1 LLRLISAVRRFAWP
15 SLVIVGWRGV
25 VIVIVCAPAS
35 TTTASP
41 TWSVAGSACG
51 TCRALSPLTHDVEYY
66 PARDANE
73 DHPEETCRDSFAHSL
88 WFIPATA
95 VVIAVPPVTTVSLAI
110 FLVAF
115 VCKNQPVFNST
126 ASFQDIGI
134 FGVVVAFADDIC
146 GAELELVWQRSCAC
160 PLDILRI
167 VVGSGVLAAHYVN
180 FIEAFGAAA
189 YA

>member
-1 LLRLISAVRRFAWP
+1 MSVIIIVVNPVLL
-15 SLVIVGWRGV
+15 SLAEILVTC
-25 VIVIVCAPAS
+25 VCEHES
-35 TTTASP
+35 VFHTTA
-41 TWSVAGSACG
+41 
-51 TCRALSPLTHDVEYY
+51 
-66 PARDANE
+66 
-73 DHPEETCRDSFAHSL
+73 
-88 WFIPATA
+88 
-95 VVIAVPPVTTVSLAI
+95 
-110 FLVAF
+110 AF
-115 VCKNQPVFNST
+115 QN
-126 ASFQDIGI
+126 IGI